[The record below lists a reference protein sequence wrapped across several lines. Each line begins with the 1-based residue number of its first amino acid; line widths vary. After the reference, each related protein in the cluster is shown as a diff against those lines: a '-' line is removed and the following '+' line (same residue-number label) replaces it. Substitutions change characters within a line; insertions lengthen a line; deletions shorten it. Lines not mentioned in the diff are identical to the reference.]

1 MSICDLYG
9 VVCGYISL
17 KREKIQT
24 EIERHRETKRETERE
39 ESIVSKAISA
49 KHRPP
54 VCTLDLTFK
63 LFVFTYPKH
72 LFSQKEPRLILSS
85 SRSTWFTAKL

>member
-24 EIERHRETKRETERE
+24 EIERHRETKRETERQRKIE
-39 ESIVSKAISA
+39 RRGICLRRK
-49 KHRPP
+49 
-54 VCTLDLTFK
+54 
-63 LFVFTYPKH
+63 
-72 LFSQKEPRLILSS
+72 
-85 SRSTWFTAKL
+85 